1 MARPRA
7 AAVAAKLAPHGRA
20 SSQAVR
26 KRPSAKSNASASK
39 AKAAKSKGGG
49 LQAAIKAENPGF
61 SWFSNGFVPR
71 LFNPGRD

>member
-7 AAVAAKLAPHGRA
+7 AAVAAKEAARKR
-20 SSQAVR
+20 AVR
-26 KRPSAKSNASASK
+26 NVSASK